1 MRLILLL
8 LIALTPPA
16 FAQVY
21 KWTDENGVT
30 HFGSQPPPGIK
41 EEVTIRNNESGSAG
55 TDALR
60 ESDIIR
66 QARELEQQRER
77 ESLKNAEAR
86 YRERVTEIRED
97 YESRPD
103 YICQGAENRLQSAR
117 ERWENQKKQGYSIS
131 DQRYYEQLIQDR
143 QRHRDNICR

>member
-1 MRLILLL
+1 MRLILIL
-8 LIALTPPA
+8 LIAFTPPA
-16 FAQVY
+16 IAQVY

-30 HFGSQPPPGIK
+30 HFGSQPPPGTK
-41 EEVTIRNNESGSAG
+41 EEVTIRNNESGSTG
-55 TDALR
+55 DDASR

-66 QARELEQQRER
+66 QARELERQRER
-77 ESLKNAEAR
+77 ASLRNAEGR

-117 ERWENQKKQGYSIS
+117 ERWATKKQQGYTIS
-131 DQRYYEQLIQDR
+131 EERYYEQQIRDR
-143 QRHRDNICR
+143 ERHRNNVCR